1 VTRRIRLRRPG
12 LPGER
17 GRQLL
22 VEPLGTKRARFALR
36 REQSN
41 ARLLGRV
48 LAALLRHRKG
58 EAYKGPH
65 AEVALSYGLEQQA
78 RRMRDKGLLSKRD
91 VTVVALAAMGRREAL
106 RKAKEGRSQAG
117 ETPLWLLALLVLW
130 VTLPILYHLGS
141 CGHP

>member
-17 GRQLL
+17 GIRVL

-58 EAYKGPH
+58 EVYKGPH
-65 AEVALSYGLEQQA
+65 AEAALSYGLEQQA
-78 RRMRDKGLLSKRD
+78 RRMLEARQLSRVD
-91 VTVVALAAMGRREAL
+91 VGRVYAMTEGRREAL
-106 RKAKEGRSQAG
+106 RKAQSQAG
-117 ETPLWLLALLVLW
+117 ESSLWLLALLVLW
-130 VTLPILYHLGS
+130 VTLPVLYHLGR